1 MYIRKHS
8 SQSAAVCCSLWQS
21 IALLD
26 HYQTTTTKWLK
37 VVQNI
42 RARCYIYDI
51 LGAMS
56 NASLMPFLNQG
67 SIKIPS
73 ELNVHLSRIGKY
85 TMAVTMANVLLI
97 ATFTFAEF
105 FVWLALVPFI
115 DWGGLLLLT
124 VDTTAWYRYYQSYIP
139 LGVERNRKAKI
150 LVCSETY

>member
-1 MYIRKHS
+1 
-8 SQSAAVCCSLWQS
+8 
-21 IALLD
+21 
-26 HYQTTTTKWLK
+26 
-37 VVQNI
+37 
-42 RARCYIYDI
+42 
-51 LGAMS
+51 
-56 NASLMPFLNQG
+56 MPFLNQG

-97 ATFTFAEF
+97 ATFTFADF
-105 FVWLALVPFI
+105 FVVSIGSFI